1 MRRSRSGQVLV
12 AAATLML
19 AVLLVSAMSIPVINT
34 DIEPSSKIFN
44 IVRVTISNAV
54 EDLITYMSA
63 YQCAST
69 IVKKKQSLDFSYI
82 VETRYLPKI
91 LDKVW
96 TALQSEAKKDSVV
109 AKALQNLKRLKVEV
123 WSAKLRA
130 SADGWGSAP
139 GKAGTVRIHMY
150 LNIWVTIEWYGYKP
164 TKIIAWAEEVEITS
178 NRIETQVKGMLPWQ
192 GVKVLDEAI
201 GFVPILG
208 AISGNVHSIKP
219 QVYLNVIE
227 HATGALEAYIDK
239 EGGLSEIQKITSRS
253 DPKILESRMLVGLLS
268 PRKVTKTG
276 PNYIQWEEHSHID
289 YAGLAIAILLDL
301 IPATKLGSLAVKFSR
316 HIPKITPQPKEFV
329 EYAVET
335 KYNPNIFPITR
346 SGKSAMDYI
355 YEKSEKQILK
365 EQGKLVGEITETGGT
380 SLELAYRNQKHFDQ
394 FVDALTRE
402 KLMAEGYNRLIQ
414 KEFASKTAQLGEVKG
429 KVQVQ
434 QKFINSFTKALDEL
448 LGGEGGIRGAELGEG
463 GFIYGP
469 AEITFTPN
477 QAGGKKPA
485 YFDSQD
491 PLLFVALPLHGGN
504 ALFAAC
510 LWIDGVHPRK

>member
-82 VETRYLPKI
+82 VKTRYLGKI

-96 TALQSEAKKDSVV
+96 TALQSAAEKDGGVG
-109 AKALQNLKRLKVEV
+109 KALQNLKRLKLDLM
-123 WSAKLRA
+123 SAYIRA
-130 SADGWGSAP
+130 SADGWSP
-139 GKAGTVRIHMY
+139 NKAGTVRINMR
-150 LNIWVTIEWYGYKP
+150 LNIWVTMEWYDNKP
-164 TKIIAWAEEVEITS
+164 TKIISWTEEVEITS
-178 NRIETQVKGMLPWQ
+178 NSIETQVKSMFPWQ
-192 GVKVLDEAI
+192 GVEVLEEVL
-201 GFVPILG
+201 GFVPILD
-208 AISGNVHSIKP
+208 AISGNVRSIKP
-219 QVYLNVIE
+219 RVYLDVD
-227 HATGALEAYIDK
+227 HTTAALEAYPDK
-239 EGGLSEIQKITSRS
+239 TGRLVEIGKIYSRS
-253 DPKILESRMLVGLLS
+253 DPEILKSRMLVGLLS
-268 PRKVTKTG
+268 PRKVTETG

-289 YAGLAIAILLDL
+289 YAGLTIALILDL
-301 IPATKLGSLAVKFSR
+301 IPFSKLGKLRKLFWLVP
-316 HIPKITPQPKEFV
+316 IITPQTKEFV

-335 KYNPNIFPITR
+335 EYNPNILSPNINIIKGGRDTLDNFYDRKKVSKGQIV
-346 SGKSAMDYI
+346 
-355 YEKSEKQILK
+355 SEIK
-365 EQGKLVGEITETGGT
+365 ETQGASINLGQ
-380 SLELAYRNQKHFDQ
+380 RNPAFDQ
-394 FVDALTRE
+394 FLTNKVRE
-402 KLMAEGYNRLIQ
+402 KQFKEGIQ
-414 KEFASKTAQLGEVKG
+414 NLVEESVATKIQQSETVEG
-429 KVQVQ
+429 KKQVA
-434 QKFINSFTKALDEL
+434 QKFVQSFTKALDEL
-448 LGGEGGIRGAELGEG
+448 LGEGGGNRGADLGEG
-463 GFIYGP
+463 GFLYGP
-469 AEITFTPN
+469 AEITLSPT
-477 QAGGKKPA
+477 QAGGKKLA

>member
-82 VETRYLPKI
+82 VKTQYLGKI

-96 TALQSEAKKDSVV
+96 TALQSAAKKDSVV
-109 AKALQNLKRLKVEV
+109 AKALQNLKRLKVDLEN
-123 WSAKLRA
+123 AYIHA
-130 SADGWGSAP
+130 NADGWSP
-139 GKAGTVRIHMY
+139 NKAGTVRIHMR
-150 LNIWVTIEWYGYKP
+150 LNIRVTIEWWGNKP
-164 TKIIAWAEEVEITS
+164 TKIFFWFEEVEITS
-178 NRIETQVKGMLPWQ
+178 DAIGTKVEHMLPWQ
-192 GVKVLDEAI
+192 GVEVLEQVL
-201 GFVPILG
+201 GFVPIVG
-208 AISGNVHSIKP
+208 AISENVRSIKP
-219 QVYLNVIE
+219 QVYLDVVDHI
-227 HATGALEAYIDK
+227 TGAVEAYIN
-239 EGGLSEIQKITSRS
+239 ESGGISEIHKVASAS

-268 PRKVTKTG
+268 PRTVTKTG
-276 PNYIQWEEHSHID
+276 PNYIQWKEHSHID
-289 YAGLAIAILLDL
+289 YAGLAIALLLDL
-301 IPATKLGSLAVKFSR
+301 IPLSKLGKVGKLLWLVP
-316 HIPKITPQPKEFV
+316 IITPQTKEFV

-335 KYNPNIFPITR
+335 EYNPNILPSNIVKKV
-346 SGKSAMDYI
+346 GKNTLDILYDKKKVQKGQIVTEIEETQGAYI
-355 YEKSEKQILK
+355 NLGQ
-365 EQGKLVGEITETGGT
+365 
-380 SLELAYRNQKHFDQ
+380 RNPAFDQ
-394 FVDALTRE
+394 FLKSEVLE
-402 KLMAEGYNRLIQ
+402 KQFKEGISKRIEESVATKIQ
-414 KEFASKTAQLGEVKG
+414 QHETVAGKKQVAQIFVK
-429 KVQVQ
+429 
-434 QKFINSFTKALDEL
+434 SFTKALDEL
-448 LGGEGGIRGAELGEG
+448 LGEGGGKRGADLGEG
-463 GFIYGP
+463 GFLYGP
-469 AEITFTPN
+469 AEITLSPT
-477 QAGGKKPA
+477 QAGGKKLA

>member
-1 MRRSRSGQVLV
+1 VKRSRSGQVLV

-82 VETRYLPKI
+82 VETRYLTKI

-123 WSAKLRA
+123 ESAKIRA

-139 GKAGTVRIHMY
+139 GKAGTVTIDMR
-150 LNIWVTIEWYGYKP
+150 LNIRVTIEWWDKKP
-164 TKIIAWAEEVEITS
+164 TKIIFWLEEVKITS
-178 NRIETQVKGMLPWQ
+178 NPIETKVEGMLPWQ
-192 GVKVLDEAI
+192 GVEVLEQVL
-201 GFVPILG
+201 GFVPILD
-208 AISGNVHSIKP
+208 AISGNVRSIKP
-219 QVYLNVIE
+219 RVYLDVVD
-227 HATGALEAYIDK
+227 HTTGALEAYIDK
-239 EGGLSEIQKITSRS
+239 EGRISEIGKIISRS
-253 DPKILESRMLVGLLS
+253 NPKILESRMLVGLLS
-268 PRKVTKTG
+268 PRTVTKTG

-289 YAGLAIAILLDL
+289 YAGLTIALILDL
-301 IPATKLGSLAVKFSR
+301 IPLSKLGKVGKLLWFVP
-316 HIPKITPQPKEFV
+316 IITPQTKEFV

-335 KYNPNIFPITR
+335 EYNPNISSPNIKKV
-346 SGKSAMDYI
+346 GKDTLDNLYDKKKVPKGQI
-355 YEKSEKQILK
+355 VSEIK
-365 EQGKLVGEITETGGT
+365 ETQGASMNLGQ
-380 SLELAYRNQKHFDQ
+380 RNPAFDQ
-394 FVDALTRE
+394 FLKSEVLE
-402 KLMAEGYNRLIQ
+402 KQFKEVIPKLIEESVATKIQ
-414 KEFASKTAQLGEVKG
+414 QSETVAGKKQVAQIFVK
-429 KVQVQ
+429 
-434 QKFINSFTKALDEL
+434 SFTKALDEL
-448 LGGEGGIRGAELGEG
+448 LGEGGGKRGADLGEG
-463 GFIYGP
+463 GFLYGP
-469 AEITFTPN
+469 AEITLSPT
-477 QAGGKKPA
+477 QAGGKKLA

>member
-82 VETRYLPKI
+82 VKTRYLGKI

-96 TALQSEAKKDSVV
+96 TALQSAAKKDSVV
-109 AKALQNLKRLKVEV
+109 AAALQNLKRLRVDLE
-123 WSAKLRA
+123 SAYIHA
-130 SADGWGSAP
+130 SADGWSP
-139 GKAGTVRIHMY
+139 NKAGTVRIHIR
-150 LNIWVTIEWYGYKP
+150 LNIRVTIEWWGNKP
-164 TKIIAWAEEVEITS
+164 TKIIFWTEEVGITS
-178 NRIETQVKGMLPWQ
+178 NSIGTKVEGMFPWQ
-192 GVKVLDEAI
+192 GVEVLEQVL
-201 GFVPILG
+201 GFVPILD
-208 AISGNVHSIKP
+208 AISGNVRSIKP
-219 QVYLNVIE
+219 RVYLDVVDHI
-227 HATGALEAYIDK
+227 TGALEAYID
-239 EGGLSEIQKITSRS
+239 ERGGISEIGKIYSRS
-253 DPKILESRMLVGLLS
+253 DPEILESRMLVGLLS
-268 PRKVTKTG
+268 PRKVTETG

-289 YAGLAIAILLDL
+289 YAGLTTALILDL
-301 IPATKLGSLAVKFSR
+301 IPFSKLGKLRKLFWLVP
-316 HIPKITPQPKEFV
+316 IITPQTKEFV

-335 KYNPNIFPITR
+335 EYNPNILPPNIKKV
-346 SGKSAMDYI
+346 GKDTLDNFYDKKKVPKGQI
-355 YEKSEKQILK
+355 VSEIK
-365 EQGKLVGEITETGGT
+365 ETQGASINLGQ
-380 SLELAYRNQKHFDQ
+380 RNPAFDQ
-394 FVDALTRE
+394 FLTSKVRE
-402 KLMAEGYNRLIQ
+402 KQFKEGIQ
-414 KEFASKTAQLGEVKG
+414 NLVEESVAKKIKQSETVEGKKQVAQIF
-429 KVQVQ
+429 VQ
-434 QKFINSFTKALDEL
+434 SFTKALDEL
-448 LGGEGGIRGAELGEG
+448 LGEGGGNRGADLGEG
-463 GFIYGP
+463 GFLYGP
-469 AEITFTPN
+469 AEITLSPT
-477 QAGGKKPA
+477 QAGGKKLA